1 MFKHTLTAIIF
12 SLIING
18 YAFAAG
24 SSSSNNTS
32 STSGNSSKIMTEYDW
47 AEKKI
52 LKAKK
57 LEKKGK
63 IKKAKKIYKDA
74 LKNLKK
80 AYKKD
85 TINPDIYNYLGFTE
99 RKLGNYIDAEMYYLI
114 GLEIDP
120 KHFGINEYLGEL
132 YVQTNR
138 IDLANE
144 RLKILENCNCE
155 EYNELKEIIAGTKES
170 KY

>member
-1 MFKHTLTAIIF
+1 MFKHILTAIIF